1 MNMLLELTMLPTSH
15 VNQGHAMKR
24 CRDLYAISLIWFWC
38 LWKPFIKWHRLM
50 QERFFYI
57 RHSITF
63 KNPISLYLKI
73 PFIHLK
79 KRETYSN
86 VFLYRGCM
94 PLKQPICFIL
104 NKIIVS
110 YFFHTRTRART
121 TLSPRSSHNLELAAT
136 VRQATLTIP
145 KRRRE
150 TLIAGETSLKRS
162 PGC

>member
-57 RHSITF
+57 MYSITF

-86 VFLYRGCM
+86 VFFISWLHA
-94 PLKQPICFIL
+94 LKTANLF
-104 NKIIVS
+104 
-110 YFFHTRTRART
+110 YFEQNYSVIFFSPAHARAHNTIT
-121 TLSPRSSHNLELAAT
+121 TVIT
-136 VRQATLTIP
+136 
-145 KRRRE
+145 
-150 TLIAGETSLKRS
+150 
-162 PGC
+162 